1 MAYEPYQNNVRRYAR
16 TFDVVD
22 PNAFIA
28 PFFFMKAAT
37 TGVAGD
43 AVIYATSS
51 PEDTVD
57 IATSGA
63 LKYQLA
69 GWLMQDVKDLDAGPL
84 KGWRNPNNSVEHLG
98 GNVGVYQGGGTV
110 YTKRYN
116 GSPAYRDRLCVNDS
130 TGKFT
135 VFTALMA
142 GDVLGVVEA
151 VAGAATPTVE
161 PSQFGGT
168 AAPDFIR
175 VRLTAL

>member
-1 MAYEPYQNNVRRYAR
+1 MAYEPYSQNIKRYAR
-16 TFDVVD
+16 TFDVID
-22 PNAFIA
+22 PVAFIA
-28 PFFFMKAAT
+28 PFFFMKAST

-43 AVIYATSS
+43 AVIYSTA
-51 PEDTVD
+51 EDTVD

-69 GWLMQDVKDLDAGPL
+69 GYLMQDIKDLDAGPL

-110 YTKRYN
+110 FTKRYN
-116 GSPAYRDRLCVNDS
+116 GTPAFKDRLCVNTSD
-130 TGKFT
+130 GRLT
-135 VFTALMA
+135 VFTSLMA
-142 GDVLGVVEA
+142 GDVLGTVES

-161 PSQFGGT
+161 PTQYTGT
-168 AAPDFIR
+168 AGPDFIR